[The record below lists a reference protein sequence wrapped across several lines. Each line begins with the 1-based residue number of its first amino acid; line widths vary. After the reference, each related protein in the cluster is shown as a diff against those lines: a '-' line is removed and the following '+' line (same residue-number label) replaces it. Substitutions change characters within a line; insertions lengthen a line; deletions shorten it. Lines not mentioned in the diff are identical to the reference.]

1 MKAVASRVVA
11 NDKTDILML
20 DATPLED
27 SGPFE
32 VPSPRDVA
40 PPDNYL
46 PAWYILSH
54 AYIYIFLISNFN

>member
-1 MKAVASRVVA
+1 
-11 NDKTDILML
+11 ML

-32 VPSPRDVA
+32 VPSPREVA

-46 PAWYILSH
+46 PAWYVDICVCVMH
-54 AYIYIFLISNFN
+54 II

>member
-1 MKAVASRVVA
+1 LKAVASRVVA

-46 PAWYILSH
+46 PAWYIK
-54 AYIYIFLISNFN
+54 YIYIFILFFISNFN